1 MKLDFSQW
9 WFKIL
14 ILVCDKL
21 NRKLINR
28 NSVFCILHH
37 YKFHPYHVSLHQAL
51 DGMNFVNRD
60 FVNRLNETM
69 THFFDIVL
77 FIDEAFINHG
87 NVNLH
92 NITCIFG

>member
-9 WFKIL
+9 WLKIL
-14 ILVCDKL
+14 ILVGDKL
-21 NRKLINR
+21 NKKLINR

-37 YKFHPYHVSLHQAL
+37 YKFHPYHLNLHQAL
-51 DGMNFVNRD
+51 GGIDFMNRD
-60 FVNRLNETM
+60 FVKAQRNNDS
-69 THFFDIVL
+69 FFNTVL
-77 FIDEAFINHG
+77 FIDEAFINYG